1 MGAGLPQSQVLEDRL
16 NGRIIHN
23 EGEDTHGVFAPGAD
37 QRFYFVY
44 FPDQSC
50 PCRSALFLI
59 MGEVLFDR
67 RYWGGLTSI
76 FLSQATALVTVPA
89 VISEKL
95 LSLVWYMK
103 THPSTVRQAHYSGQA
118 YARKSRG

>member
-23 EGEDTHGVFAPGAD
+23 EGEDPHGVFAPGAD

-50 PCRSALFLI
+50 PCQSALFLI
-59 MGEVLFDR
+59 MGEVFFDR
-67 RYWGGLTSI
+67 RYWGGLTADFFRSYI
-76 FLSQATALVTVPA
+76 NRSRDTGGLIMYLARRSLPSVSLATTLHPA
-89 VISEKL
+89 S
-95 LSLVWYMK
+95 
-103 THPSTVRQAHYSGQA
+103 
-118 YARKSRG
+118 